1 MKKVSS
7 TNNVSKAVEI
17 VLGVIDHMNLTEQ
30 EKLVLVEK
38 LSGST
43 TSKVS
48 PKPMT
53 EEELYIRKFEKWLIE
68 KKKLFPPKQFQ

>member
-1 MKKVSS
+1 MKKISS

-38 LSGST
+38 LSSTT
-43 TSKVS
+43 TSKVT

-53 EEELYIRKFEKWLIE
+53 KEELFHHEFTKWVIE
-68 KKKLFPPKQFQ
+68 KEILFPPK